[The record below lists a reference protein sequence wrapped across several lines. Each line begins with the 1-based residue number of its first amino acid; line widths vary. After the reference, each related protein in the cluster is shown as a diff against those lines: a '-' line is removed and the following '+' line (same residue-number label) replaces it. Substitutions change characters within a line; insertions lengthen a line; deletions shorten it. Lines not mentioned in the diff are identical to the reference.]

1 MEKKH
6 NPSLTPYARELRK
19 NMTKEERHLWHDF
32 LRTYPVRF
40 LRQKVI
46 GNYIADFYCHQ
57 AQLVIELDGSQHY
70 ELVGQRKDFIRTQ
83 RLQKWG
89 LTVLRIPNNAV
100 TGQFREVCEY
110 IDLEVQRLLSQAS
123 PPQEE
128 QEKAPLLKG
137 AGTPEATE
145 GFTVEAL

>member
-1 MEKKH
+1 MSLPYQEKLIPRAK
-6 NPSLTPYARELRK
+6 ELRK
-19 NMTKEERHLWHDF
+19 NATKQENHLWYDF
-32 LRTYPVRF
+32 LRSYPVRF
-40 LRQKVI
+40 QRQKTI
-46 GNYIADFYCHQ
+46 DHFIADFYCH
-57 AQLVIELDGSQHY
+57 AAKLIIELDGSQHY

-89 LTVLRIPNNAV
+89 LNVLRIPNNAV

-128 QEKAPLLKG
+128 QEKAPLPKG